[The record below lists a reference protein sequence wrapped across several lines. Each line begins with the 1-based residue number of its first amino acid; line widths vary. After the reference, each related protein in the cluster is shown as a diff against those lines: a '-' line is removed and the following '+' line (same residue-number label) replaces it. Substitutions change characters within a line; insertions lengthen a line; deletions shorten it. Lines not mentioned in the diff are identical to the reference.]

1 MLYVKVLKFLRIC
14 HEFEDVYISVKVE
27 LVLLLFIETREVHRE
42 VAVANIQ
49 TKSKWWWLK
58 QRTYFKLVFRPG
70 RDKKTVF

>member
-42 VAVANIQ
+42 VAVENIQ
-49 TKSKWWWLK
+49 AKSK
-58 QRTYFKLVFRPG
+58 
-70 RDKKTVF
+70 